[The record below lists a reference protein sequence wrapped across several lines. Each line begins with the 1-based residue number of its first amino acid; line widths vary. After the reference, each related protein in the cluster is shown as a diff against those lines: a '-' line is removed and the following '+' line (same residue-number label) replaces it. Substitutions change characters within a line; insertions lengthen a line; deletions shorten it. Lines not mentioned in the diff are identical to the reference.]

1 MWYGTLRAVCGTKMD
16 IIIVGDGKVG
26 YALAEQLTKE
36 SHNITIIDKNETAL
50 RKADNTLDVMCV
62 KGNGARAS
70 VLLEAGVEEADLVIA
85 VTSRDE
91 MNMLTCLT
99 AKKLS
104 GNVRTIARIRDPE
117 YYEEYISLQEQM
129 GIDMVINP
137 EFTAAQE
144 IANIL
149 QFPSAM
155 NIELFFGGKE
165 RLIDFR
171 VQEGDLLVG
180 NKLSKISGKLPQNIL
195 FVAVERDG
203 EAFIPNG
210 DFEFQVYDRVYVMG
224 QITGITNLFK
234 ILGRYIQKINT
245 VMMVGGGR
253 TSYYLSKII
262 SKLGMVIKIIEIN
275 SEKCLELSELI
286 EEATIIEGDGTDQEV
301 LDSENIEEVDAFIAM
316 TGRDEENLF
325 TAMYGIEK
333 GVDKVITIATRIRI
347 PEIMNKLGL
356 DSIIDPKMITTSY
369 IIGYVR
375 GMQNSRGS
383 IVDALYKIVDGKAEV
398 ISFIATGSSRLL
410 NIPIKNLP
418 LKKEIIIACIQHR
431 STVTIPHGNEKIAV
445 GDKVLIVTKNS
456 HVIKDLN
463 DILE

>member
-1 MWYGTLRAVCGTKMD
+1 MN

-36 SHNITIIDKNETAL
+36 NHSITVIDKNELAL
-50 RKADNTLDVMCV
+50 RKADDTLDVMCI

-70 VLLEAGVEEADLVIA
+70 VLIEAGIEEADLVIA

-104 GNVRTIARIRDPE
+104 KNIQTIARIRDPE
-117 YYEEYISLQEQM
+117 YYEEYAALQEQM

-137 EFTAAQE
+137 EFAAAQE

-155 NIELFFGGKE
+155 NIELFFDGKE

-171 VQEGDLLVG
+171 IQEGDMLAGV
-180 NKLSKISGKLPQNIL
+180 KLSKLSGKLPKNIL

-203 EAFIPNG
+203 IAYIPNG
-210 DFEFQVYDRVYVMG
+210 DFEFQVYDKVYVMG
-224 QITGITNLFK
+224 RITGITDLFK
-234 ILGRYIQKINT
+234 LLGRYIQRVNT
-245 VMMVGGGR
+245 VLIVGGGR
-253 TSYYLSKII
+253 TSYYLTKII
-262 SKLGMVIKIIEIN
+262 AKLGMSVKIIEIN
-275 SEKCLELSELI
+275 QKKCIELSETI
-286 EEATIIEGDGTDQEV
+286 EEAIIIEGDGTDQEI

-316 TGRDEENLF
+316 TGRDEENLI

-333 GVDKVITIATRIRI
+333 GVDKVITMATRIRI
-347 PEIMNKLGL
+347 PDIMNRVGL
-356 DSIIDPKMITTSY
+356 DSIIEPKMITTSN

-375 GMQNSRGS
+375 GIQNSRGS
-383 IVDALYKIVDGKAEV
+383 FVEALYKIVDGKAEV
-398 ISFIATGSSRLL
+398 ISFIANQSARLL

-431 STVTIPHGNEKIAV
+431 STVTIPHGNEKIAA
-445 GDKVLIVTKNS
+445 GDKVLIVTKRS
-456 HVIKDLN
+456 DVIKDLN
-463 DILE
+463 DILL

>member
-1 MWYGTLRAVCGTKMD
+1 MN

-36 SHNITIIDKNETAL
+36 DHSITIIDKNEMAL
-50 RKADNTLDVMCV
+50 KKADSTLDVMCV

-70 VLLEAGVEEADLVIA
+70 VLLEAGVEESDLVIA

-99 AKKLS
+99 AKKLA
-104 GNVRTIARIRDPE
+104 GDVRTIARIRDPE
-117 YYEEYISLQEQM
+117 YYEEYAALQEQM

-137 EFTAAQE
+137 EFMAAQE

-171 VQEGDLLVG
+171 IQEGDMLTG

-195 FVAVERDG
+195 IVAVERDG
-203 EAFIPNG
+203 QAFIPNG

-234 ILGRYIQKINT
+234 LLGRYIQKINT

-253 TSYYLSKII
+253 TSYYLTKII
-262 SKLGMVIKIIEIN
+262 SKLGMKIKIIEIN
-275 SEKCLELSELI
+275 PQKCIELSEII
-286 EEATIIEGDGTDQEV
+286 EEATIIEGDGTDQEI
-301 LDSENIEEVDAFIAM
+301 LDSENIEDMDAFIAM
-316 TGRDEENLF
+316 TGRDEENLI

-333 GVDKVITIATRIRI
+333 GVDKVITMATRIRI
-347 PEIMNKLGL
+347 PDIMNKLGL
-356 DSIIDPKMITTSY
+356 DSIIDPKLVTTSY

-383 IVDALYKIVDGKAEV
+383 IVEALYKIMDGKAEV
-398 ISFIATGSSRLL
+398 ISFIANHSARVL
-410 NIPIKNLP
+410 NVPIKNLS
-418 LKKEIIIACIQHR
+418 LKKEIVIACIQHR
-431 STVTIPHGNEKIAV
+431 STVTIPHGNEKITI
-445 GDKVLIVTKNS
+445 GDKVLIVAKSN